1 MIPLFLLSACGAGS
15 SEGEQLA
22 CAIQQEYQAM
32 TVCTAQV
39 SVTADYGQRVYQYQM
54 MAQVDGDE
62 TTLTLTAPDT
72 VSGMT
77 AHVKREDSQLE
88 YDGIWMETGPLNED
102 GLTPVSAV
110 PALLEA
116 AGSGYIRA
124 WSLEEDTGLLRLDCG
139 DPEGKP
145 GSGVETSLWF
155 DPQTH
160 DWVQGEVYRD
170 GFRVILCQVTQFTRE

>member
-1 MIPLFLLSACGAGS
+1 
-15 SEGEQLA
+15 
-22 CAIQQEYQAM
+22 M
-32 TVCTAQV
+32 TACTAEMTI
-39 SVTADYGQRVYQYQM
+39 TADYGQRVYQYQLTAEM
-54 MAQVDGDE
+54 TEEE

-77 AHVKREDSQLE
+77 AHVKNGDGQLE
-88 YDGIWMETGPLNED
+88 YDGMWVETGPLNEE

-116 AGSGYIRA
+116 ARSGYIRA
-124 WSLEEDTGLLRLDCG
+124 WSLERDTGLLRLDCG

-155 DPQTH
+155 DTQTH
-160 DWVQGEVYRD
+160 ALEKGEISSD
-170 GFRVILCQVTQFTRE
+170 GFRVISCEVTQFTKE